1 MKRVLLIAGAA
12 VLLASGIGASVFA
25 KYNASTD
32 GKSGDINAKQFVM
45 VEADDSTAAKY
56 ATVSLA
62 PGEEQSYSYS
72 VVNYDAANISEVDIN
87 VTFAVA
93 LSGDLAN
100 ALTIDNA
107 NYTCVLAKDVKST
120 GTFSFKVSFP
130 DAADNNN
137 YIGKTA
143 TLAISCSGVQA

>member
-1 MKRVLLIAGAA
+1 MKRLLLIAGAS
-12 VLLASGIGASVFA
+12 VLLVSGIGASVFA

-45 VEADDSTAAKY
+45 VEAADSTDAKY
-56 ATVSLA
+56 ATVKLA
-62 PGEEQSYSYS
+62 PGEEQTYEYS
-72 VVNYDAANISEVDIN
+72 VVNYDEANTSEVDIN

-93 LSGDLAN
+93 LSGELAP
-100 ALTIDNA
+100 ALVIDQA
-107 NYTCVLAKDVKST
+107 SYDCTLAKNIKST

-130 DAADNNN
+130 DAADNNS
-137 YIGKTA
+137 YIGKAA